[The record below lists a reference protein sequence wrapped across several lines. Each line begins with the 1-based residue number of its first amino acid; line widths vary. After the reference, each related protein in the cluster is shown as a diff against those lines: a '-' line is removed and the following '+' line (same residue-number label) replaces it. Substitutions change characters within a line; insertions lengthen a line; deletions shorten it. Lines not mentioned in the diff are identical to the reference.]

1 MALIDRLRT
10 AVGATPDTDA
20 EKPVREVAALP
31 ARERPPMDLVVPDRL
46 ETATFALG

>member
-10 AVGATPDTDA
+10 AVGAPPDSGVEA
-20 EKPVREVAALP
+20 SLREAASLP